1 MSNDIN
7 SLSGIEFEHICKNLI
22 ENMGFSVETTK
33 ASGDGGIDLIAY
45 NHEPVLSGKYI
56 IQCKRYSGS
65 VGEPIIRDLYGV
77 ITSERANK
85 GILMTTGFFT
95 KSAIAFAED
104 KPIELIDGD
113 QLDALLKMHGVSIG
127 AFSTVSNEDIIRI
140 EQEIDSCNLEFR
152 KIYNRFDSEM
162 NVFLFSVGDEELY
175 DDISAKYVTLRIY
188 EIAQAVN
195 CSLQGISKEIVIF
208 KKLLKDMH
216 IVSDNDSEYQMIYHK
231 FLDNT
236 DNYRTIMQN
245 TAMSNDEGLMGGFW
259 LDLMVAAGNYN
270 ENDTLKNIIDYHKE
284 YLDELAK
291 IIWYFVK
298 QDSFT
303 EKYCILDGWLE
314 DYKNE
319 LDLIRETIDKR

>member
-7 SLSGIEFEHICKNLI
+7 SLSGIEFENICKNLI

-45 NHEPVLSGKYI
+45 NHEPILSGKYI

-85 GILMTTGFFT
+85 GILITTGYFT
-95 KSAIAFAED
+95 KSAIAFAEG
-104 KPIELIDGD
+104 KPIELIDGK
-113 QLDALLKMHGVSIG
+113 QLDTLLKRHGVSIG
-127 AFSTVSNEDIIRI
+127 AFLTVSNEDIIRI
-140 EQEIDSCNLEFR
+140 EQEIDNCNLEFR
-152 KIYNRFDSEM
+152 KSYNRFDSEM
-162 NVFLFSVGDEELY
+162 NVLLFSVDDEELH
-175 DDISAKYVTLRIY
+175 DDISAKYVTLRLY
-188 EIAQAVN
+188 EIAQVVN
-195 CSLQGISKEIVIF
+195 CSLQGTSKEIVIF

-216 IVSDNDSEYQMIYHK
+216 IVSNDDSEYQMIYRK

-236 DNYRTIMQN
+236 DNYRAIMQN
-245 TAMSNDEGLMGGFW
+245 TAMSNEDELMGGFW
-259 LDLMVAAGNYN
+259 LDLMVAAGDYN
-270 ENDTLKNIIDYHKE
+270 ENETLKNIIDYHKE

-291 IIWYFVK
+291 IIWYFVR

-303 EKYCILDGWLE
+303 EKYCVLDGWLE

-319 LDLIRETIDKR
+319 LDLIKETIDKG

>member
-1 MSNDIN
+1 MGNDID
-7 SLSGIEFEHICKNLI
+7 SLSGIEFENICKKLI

-45 NHEPVLSGKYI
+45 NHEPILSGKYI
-56 IQCKRYSGS
+56 IQCKRYSGG

-85 GILMTTGFFT
+85 GILITTGYFT
-95 KSAIAFAED
+95 KSAIAFAD
-104 KPIELIDGD
+104 GKPIELMDGKL
-113 QLDALLKMHGVSIG
+113 LDDLLKRYGVSIG
-127 AFSTVSNEDIIRI
+127 AFSIVSNEDIIRI
-140 EQEIDSCNLEFR
+140 EQEIDNCNLEFR
-152 KIYNRFDSEM
+152 KSYNRFDSEM
-162 NVFLFSVGDEELY
+162 NALLFSVDDEELY

-188 EIAQAVN
+188 EVAQAVN
-195 CSLQGISKEIVIF
+195 CSLQGTSKEIVIF
-208 KKLLKDMH
+208 KKLLKDIH
-216 IVSDNDSEYQMIYHK
+216 IVSDDSEYQMIYHK

-245 TAMSNDEGLMGGFW
+245 TAMSNEDELMGGFW
-259 LDLMVAAGNYN
+259 LDLMVAAGDYN
-270 ENDTLKNIIDYHKE
+270 ENETLKNIIDYHKE

-291 IIWYFVK
+291 IILYFVR

-319 LDLIRETIDKR
+319 LYLIKEAIDKS

>member
-1 MSNDIN
+1 MINDIN
-7 SLSGIEFEHICKNLI
+7 SLSGIEFENICKNLI

-85 GILMTTGFFT
+85 GILITTGYFT

-104 KPIELIDGD
+104 KPIELIDGE
-113 QLDALLKMHGVSIG
+113 QLDALLKRHGVSIG
-127 AFSTVSNEDIIRI
+127 SFSTVSNEDIIRI

-152 KIYNRFDSEM
+152 KSYNRFDSKM
-162 NVFLFSVGDEELY
+162 NVFLFSVDDDELH
-175 DDISAKYVTLRIY
+175 DDISVKYVTLRIY

-195 CSLQGISKEIVIF
+195 CSLQGTSKEIVIF

-216 IVSDNDSEYQMIYHK
+216 IVSNDGSEYQMIYHK

-245 TAMSNDEGLMGGFW
+245 TAMPNDDELMGGFW
-259 LDLMVAAGNYN
+259 LDLMVAAN
-270 ENDTLKNIIDYHKE
+270 
-284 YLDELAK
+284 
-291 IIWYFVK
+291 
-298 QDSFT
+298 
-303 EKYCILDGWLE
+303 
-314 DYKNE
+314 
-319 LDLIRETIDKR
+319 R